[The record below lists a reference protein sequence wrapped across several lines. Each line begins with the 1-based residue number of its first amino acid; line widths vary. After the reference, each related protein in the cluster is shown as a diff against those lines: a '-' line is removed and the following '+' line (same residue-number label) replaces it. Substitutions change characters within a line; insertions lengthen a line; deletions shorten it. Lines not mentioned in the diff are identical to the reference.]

1 MDPVIQIVMYIRHL
15 AQYSHQCDAITA
27 SNIRKILRILIKYV
41 ALKQNRGFGS
51 NNYNYLNSLSIYIKS
66 IKNDV
71 PINIL
76 RMVNAALE
84 IIRND
89 QNVGIQYDM
98 SDDNDTELS
107 CAISQTTHTHTQ
119 SNDIGFDECNKYEKL
134 RCESNTIRIRLAEL
148 KLDPDANWEQISN
161 LERYLAIITDYT
173 SNIEKKYGGGAS
185 KF

>member
-27 SNIRKILRILIKYV
+27 SNIRKILKILIKYV

-51 NNYNYLNSLSIYIKS
+51 NNYNYPNALSIYIKS

-89 QNVGIQYDM
+89 QNVGILYDM
-98 SDDNDTELS
+98 SDDNDAELS
-107 CAISQTTHTHTQ
+107 CAISQTTHTQ

-134 RCESNTIRIRLAEL
+134 RLESNTIRISLVEL

-161 LERYLAIITDYT
+161 LERYLAEIVKYT
-173 SNIEKKYGGGAS
+173 SNIEQQYGGGAS